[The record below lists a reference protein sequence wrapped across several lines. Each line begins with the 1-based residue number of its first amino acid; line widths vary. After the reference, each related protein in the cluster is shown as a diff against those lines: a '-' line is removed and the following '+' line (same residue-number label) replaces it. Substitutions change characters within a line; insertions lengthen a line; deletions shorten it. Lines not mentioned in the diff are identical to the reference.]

1 MNTSMEVL
9 KMTNNTNDD
18 LIKTISKI
26 RSEEF
31 PNLTDDIINQ
41 IILIERESSITSTSS
56 MKRSK
61 IEELIENNYNL
72 LKNYYKGD
80 TNV

>member
-1 MNTSMEVL
+1 MSILTEEL
-9 KMTNNTNDD
+9 KMMTNSKDD
-18 LIKTISKI
+18 LVKTISKI
-26 RSEEF
+26 RTDEF

-41 IILIERESSITSTSS
+41 IIIIERESSITSSPSS
-56 MKRSK
+56 KRAK

>member
-1 MNTSMEVL
+1 M
-9 KMTNNTNDD
+9 MTNSKDD
-18 LIKTISKI
+18 LVKTISKI
-26 RSEEF
+26 RTDEF

-41 IILIERESSITSTSS
+41 IIIIERESSITSSPSS
-56 MKRSK
+56 KRAK

>member
-1 MNTSMEVL
+1 MEVL